1 MPIFSIIHG
10 SNEEDLSGVYV
21 DRSLCGTRVCVTS
34 VANYLDP
41 INCGS
46 STAIIDVDDVP
57 ALCAELCRIAKLV
70 KEGGGNGAG

>member
-1 MPIFSIIHG
+1 MPVFSIIHG

-46 STAIIDVDDVP
+46 STAVIDVEDIP
-57 ALCAELCRIAKLV
+57 ALCAELRRVAKLA
-70 KEGGGNGAG
+70 KQGGQDGTR